1 MKKLAFYMAT
11 ALLLIFLAPT
21 QVKAGQGDDPLANAA
36 IETVDNDVAI
46 AAEPEVLLDVA
57 LVAEQE
63 VLLDAA
69 IAAEAEVLIARLEEI
84 NEMDKSDLTRAEK
97 RELRNEV
104 RQIEK
109 DLTLN
114 SGNSG
119 GVYLSVGALLIVIL
133 LLILLL

>member
-1 MKKLAFYMAT
+1 MKILIFYMAT

-69 IAAEAEVLIARLEEI
+69 IAAEAEVLLARLEEI
-84 NEMDKSDLTRAEK
+84 NEMDMSDLTRAEK

-104 RQIEK
+104 RQIDK
-109 DLTLN
+109 TLYSN
-114 SGNSG
+114 GGG
-119 GVYLSVGALLIVIL
+119 GVYLSLGALIVVLL